1 MAKTSSDGVVDD
13 LTVEI
18 EVSLDNFG
26 NRSGGSGG
34 GSGDFYG
41 HRVATDEIDFRNGST
56 EMGLMR
62 SCEHYMLLNKHRL

>member
-1 MAKTSSDGVVDD
+1 MLARFSGVPGAKWLLCYLKLGGSSSGG
-13 LTVEI
+13 
-18 EVSLDNFG
+18 S
-26 NRSGGSGG
+26 RSGG
-34 GSGDFYG
+34 GDFYG